1 MIKNNKKSL
10 SNLMS
15 VLLLLFIVITSIISF
30 DVFCSYYFSKIQS
43 KFEANSD
50 VGMVIIKNVVSGNNN
65 TSIFIKNE
73 KLKPI
78 IIKEVIINK
87 NKCNIIGSN
96 VLDSQSINKINVNC
110 ILSKEE
116 IAEILIVTDDGLF
129 DKTLITS

>member
-1 MIKNNKKSL
+1 
-10 SNLMS
+10 MS